1 MLADL
6 ETQANSASS
15 GNEFQEDSDSEEEQM
30 EEQDFDSIFGQEQ
43 PKSEE
48 KQPVCKQ
55 ISVTILAEHEPK
67 VRPLVRQNATVTP
80 LVR

>member
-43 PKSEE
+43 P
-48 KQPVCKQ
+48 
-55 ISVTILAEHEPK
+55 
-67 VRPLVRQNATVTP
+67 
-80 LVR
+80 

>member
-48 KQPVCKQ
+48 KQRGEDTQKHADKGWTCSWGK
-55 ISVTILAEHEPK
+55 TKEAG
-67 VRPLVRQNATVTP
+67 RG
-80 LVR
+80 